1 MQRLCQVLNCAGLCC
16 SNEELGPGRYGH
28 MAPSPFVYER
38 RECQNREEQLRQQC
52 RPARQQL
59 ALQLRRL
66 DHGSGMTYCIPA
78 LLRCSALASLLLT
91 PTSSHHSSAQLD
103 TGLHPNLQTA
113 NTAVAA
119 AVRNINMSQNFQ
131 RSEVATASR
140 ARNRLVYS
148 VMIGQKRV

>member
-1 MQRLCQVLNCAGLCC
+1 
-16 SNEELGPGRYGH
+16 

-66 DHGSGMTYCIPA
+66 DHGSGITYCIPA
-78 LLRCSALASLLLT
+78 LLRCSALASLLVT

-103 TGLHPNLQTA
+103 TVLNPNLQTA
-113 NTAVAA
+113 NTAVAV
-119 AVRNINMSQNFQ
+119 AVRNMSMSQNSRDLRWQ
-131 RSEVATASR
+131 RPRE
-140 ARNRLVYS
+140 LE
-148 VMIGQKRV
+148 IDWCILL